1 MKQFLAMLCGLLTA
15 NLTVAQLHLNG
26 TVADAEGRPLVG
38 ASVRCLSNNRLA
50 ATGTDGG
57 FTLPIPRA
65 ADTLLVSFVGYVNQY
80 LPVKAGETGPLRITL
95 KTDPNALEEVVV
107 STGYYQIPR
116 ERATGAFTHVDNSL
130 INRSVSTNILQRLE
144 GVVNGVQFVEP
155 QASDASGIR
164 IRGLSTIHGDTRPL
178 IVVDNFPYEGD
189 INTINPN
196 DVESITVLRDAS
208 AASIWGARA
217 GNGVIV
223 INTKQ
228 GAYSQSTQVSVN
240 SNVTVGDKPDLFYS
254 RNYLPSATVMEIQ
267 RELFERNAYRE
278 QNQTYIPSYVELLIK
293 QRDGF
298 ISPEEFLKQ
307 EAFMRQTDL
316 RRDITDFLYQPTVN
330 QQYSLGVR
338 GGGTAYRYT
347 LSAGYDRNRSH
358 VIGNNTARLN
368 LSMQNSFRVG
378 NTLELTAS
386 VWYTRQRISP
396 SGRLLRA

>member
-116 ERATGAFTHVDNSL
+116 ERATGAFAHVDNSL

-240 SNVTVGDKPDLFYS
+240 SNVTVGDKPDC
-254 RNYLPSATVMEIQ
+254 
-267 RELFERNAYRE
+267 
-278 QNQTYIPSYVELLIK
+278 
-293 QRDGF
+293 F
-298 ISPEEFLKQ
+298 I
-307 EAFMRQTDL
+307 AG
-316 RRDITDFLYQPTVN
+316 ITC
-330 QQYSLGVR
+330 
-338 GGGTAYRYT
+338 
-347 LSAGYDRNRSH
+347 
-358 VIGNNTARLN
+358 
-368 LSMQNSFRVG
+368 
-378 NTLELTAS
+378 
-386 VWYTRQRISP
+386 RQR
-396 SGRLLRA
+396 R